1 MGTGGETTTRKKAH
15 KRRVCMRNARLDE
28 DACTHKSIYK
38 NFAAIKANYLSKE
51 NDWKKIARNYM
62 MIKYGLRAQTHHTY
76 TFCDVQ
82 LSPGLEIS
90 VWNITR
96 CAVTHTHTHTPVLYG
111 ILFPILM
118 PSSHSI
124 WRMKWSGKKI
134 ESISIK
140 CHTNEWNTSNPNKQ
154 FQGND
159 IRTQL
164 KLAFG
169 FFSSRLLAMVQL
181 LLRFGFHF
189 IYLFVYHAL
198 GSVIGCGYCW
208 WWWWWV
214 FWCWCEQW
222 NSECGCFQTIFAFIS
237 NSNSFQLNV

>member
-1 MGTGGETTTRKKAH
+1 MCNYRPGLKL
-15 KRRVCMRNARLDE
+15 VCE
-28 DACTHKSIYK
+28 I
-38 NFAAIKANYLSKE
+38 
-51 NDWKKIARNYM
+51 
-62 MIKYGLRAQTHHTY
+62 LRAA
-76 TFCDVQ
+76 
-82 LSPGLEIS
+82 LSL
-90 VWNITR
+90 
-96 CAVTHTHTHTPVLYG
+96 THTHTPVLYG

-169 FFSSRLLAMVQL
+169 FFFFSSSRDGTIAASI
-181 LLRFGFHF
+181 RFSF
-189 IYLFVYHAL
+189 YLFVCLSRAWISDWMWL
-198 GSVIGCGYCW
+198 LVMMMMVIFLMLMRT
-208 WWWWWV
+208 V
-214 FWCWCEQW
+214 EQW